1 MNGIMN
7 ETVESSSVISKSIN
21 QISAASEEIAASSS
35 DGSNDTRLSIEEV
48 KKCKEV
54 FKDIYRYRK
63 TFRYCDDGF
72 KFLNREDEVGYNN
85 WYNSLSDREKFDLY
99 YEGTTVD

>member
-54 FKDIYRYRK
+54 FKDIYKLAEELQR
-63 TFRYCDDGF
+63 G
-72 KFLNREDEVGYNN
+72 LEIV
-85 WYNSLSDREKFDLY
+85 
-99 YEGTTVD
+99 